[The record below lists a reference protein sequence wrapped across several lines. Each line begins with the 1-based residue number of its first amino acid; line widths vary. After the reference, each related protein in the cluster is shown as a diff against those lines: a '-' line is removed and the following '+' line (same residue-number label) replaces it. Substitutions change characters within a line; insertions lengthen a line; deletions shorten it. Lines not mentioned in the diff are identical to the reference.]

1 MKSKKRNDEKIMNA
15 EKPNILPPISISN
28 AIAIAIAVLFTA
40 SPALR
45 GESMMSSGMVAGER
59 PKAENKAAVKPATRI
74 GTPSKT
80 EAKTGE
86 AAKAPAKPA
95 LNLTP
100 TQEDKLLALLNRGT
114 AVELTAISG
123 IAAMRAE
130 AIVGARPFQNVHEV
144 MLVPGVG
151 DATFKN
157 ILEHGKTLT
166 QPAPKSSKS

>member
-1 MKSKKRNDEKIMNA
+1 MNA
-15 EKPNILPPISISN
+15 EKPNILPPI
-28 AIAIAIAVLFTA
+28 ALALALALAFLFTV

-45 GESMMSSGMVAGER
+45 GESMTSSGMVAGER
-59 PKAENKAAVKPATRI
+59 PKAETKAAVKPANRTTA
-74 GTPSKT
+74 TPKT

-86 AAKAPAKPA
+86 AAKSPAKSA
-95 LNLTP
+95 LDLTP

-130 AIVGARPFQNVHEV
+130 AIVGARPFQKVHEV

-151 DATFKN
+151 DATFKS
-157 ILEHGKTLT
+157 ILEHGRTLT
-166 QPAPKSSKS
+166 QPAAKSSKS

>member
-1 MKSKKRNDEKIMNA
+1 MKSKKLNDEKIMNA
-15 EKPNILPPISISN
+15 VKPNILTL
-28 AIAIAIAVLFTA
+28 IAFTLAFLFTV

-59 PKAENKAAVKPATRI
+59 PKAETKTAVKPANRTAM
-74 GTPSKT
+74 PSKS

-86 AAKAPAKPA
+86 AAKSPAKPA
-95 LNLTP
+95 VDLTP

-123 IAAMRAE
+123 IAATRAE
-130 AIVGARPFQNVHEV
+130 AIVGARPFQKVHEV

-151 DATFKN
+151 DATFKS

-166 QPAPKSSKS
+166 QPAAKSSKS